1 MYKEI
6 SEMFLYKKGSHVNV
20 YNDTNGQSESGG

>member
-6 SEMFLYKKGSHVNV
+6 CEMFLYKKGSHVNV
-20 YNDTNGQSESGG
+20 YNNNDPNGQGES